1 MSGGAR
7 ITVGG
12 DRLCADSLCVRDPEL
27 VRFVADHEEADRPK
41 LLERALRVG
50 LIALAN
56 AGVTINVD
64 AVRREFAALL
74 ETMTHA
80 NEAACE
86 VLTTT
91 LRENFADADGRLP
104 RTLDRFLG
112 ERGEL
117 RTLTAELFDPERR
130 DSAIGRIRALLGT
143 YFDGDASL
151 LAQLLDPA
159 REGSPLHGFRDEVR
173 DGLERVAERL
183 SVLEAAR
190 TARAEERARGTA
202 KGGDFEQMVGDRLA
216 PLARGCG
223 DLLEHTGT
231 TTGDEVRAKTGDYV
245 LQLDPCWT
253 RGVEVRVA
261 IEAKDRRLGLAPLA
275 RELDAARRNRGA
287 AVAVAVFAPGLAP
300 PGCAP
305 LTLPGRDVI
314 CELDP
319 EDAQAP
325 GFEAA
330 IRLARALALVSS
342 RERPAAVDVCAVSGQ
357 LESVRNRLRDI
368 QGMKT
373 RLTSMKGVADE
384 VASALDGLRAGV
396 LECVTAIETELATA
410 AGAEQEDAA

>member
-27 VRFVADHEEADRPK
+27 VRFVADHEEADRPE
-41 LLERALRVG
+41 LVERALRVG

-104 RTLDRFLG
+104 RTLDRF
-112 ERGEL
+112 
-117 RTLTAELFDPERR
+117 APERR
-130 DSAIGRIRALLGT
+130 ARAIGRIRALLGT

-253 RGVEVRVA
+253 RGAEVRVA

-305 LTLPGRDVI
+305 LTLHGRDVI

-357 LESVRNRLRDI
+357 LEAVRNRLRDI

-396 LECVTAIETELATA
+396 LECVTAIETELAA
-410 AGAEQEDAA
+410 AVGAEQEHAA